1 MKNTT
6 KTLMAAMSL
15 TLLLAVS
22 SCSKYEGPNLI
33 ERTPVS
39 LENTT
44 WKYQKIDS
52 VTVVDSITEENIK
65 IDKLSYNY
73 VIFGPDNLGKTKTGF
88 YSVTG
93 PGYIKAVDTVIDMK
107 YTYSIPQGVM
117 VVRVR
122 DMNTMQWKNEEYP
135 FTVNDTLLVLDNLT
149 YIRQY

>member
-1 MKNTT
+1 M
-6 KTLMAAMSL
+6 
-15 TLLLAVS
+15 
-22 SCSKYEGPNLI
+22 
-33 ERTPVS
+33 
-39 LENTT
+39 
-44 WKYQKIDS
+44 
-52 VTVVDSITEENIK
+52 
-65 IDKLSYNY
+65 
-73 VIFGPDNLGKTKTGF
+73 IFGPGNLGKTKTGF